1 MIKKSFLCAALVSA
15 SLCLNAQNPIIS
27 TVFTPDPA
35 PFVHGDKVYL
45 FTDHDEDG
53 RNRDFNMKDWM
64 LFSTE
69 DMVNWTYLGTQVST
83 ATFKWARQG
92 QRAWACQ
99 GVERNGKWYWY
110 VCCNKATGGDAL
122 AVAVADDPQGPW
134 TDAIGGPLAEGFGF
148 IDPTVFVDDDG
159 RAYLFWGNKGLWY
172 GELNDD
178 MVSFKNGWQE
188 VPGYHDPKCFGELQS
203 KMNWAKGQNE
213 MMTQYEEGP
222 WVMKRN
228 GTYYIS
234 YPAGGVPEHMAY
246 STAPTINGPWT
257 YRGRIMDEAQNS
269 FTIHGG
275 NITFKGRD
283 FMFYHNGGLPGGG
296 GYNRSAC
303 VEEFKWNE
311 DGTFPFMPF
320 TKEGVVTPVKNLDPY
335 KRVEAETQAESRGLK
350 VDRRAGRDHF
360 VTDIDDGDW
369 IRVRSVDFRDCGQKA
384 VVVVVGEQKGKGTIE
399 FYTDNMEGEPFC
411 KVPVNTD
418 NAGFRTAAFTYL
430 IDTHVTGV
438 HDVYLKFS
446 CETEKPFTLD
456 WWQFNSHANM
466 PVVQTR
472 FTADPAP
479 VVIDGKVFLYTTH
492 DEDGARGFQMFD
504 WLLYT
509 SDDMVNWQDHG
520 PVASLDDFKYYD
532 GKNGA
537 WAEQVIEANGAYYM
551 YCPIHGHGIG
561 VLMSDSPY
569 GPFHD
574 PIGEPL
580 VWQREHWDDIDPT
593 VWIDDDGQAYMYW
606 GNPNLYSVK
615 LGKDMI
621 SLAGPIVKHP
631 KIEDYQEGPWF
642 WKHGGHYYMAFAST
656 CCPEGIGYAM
666 SDGPEG
672 PWEYKGHIMDHTVR
686 TRGNHPGIIDYKGK
700 SYVFGL
706 NYDIMHLKTFAH
718 AEQRSV
724 SLAEMHY
731 NPDGT
736 IQEVPYFLDNVVE
749 QVKPFDPYGR
759 NIYGRVEAETMAWG
773 YGLKTSRFAATA
785 PSGQDAV
792 QSGNKNVSNMY
803 VHDIDDGEYILVRG
817 VDFGAKGTR
826 KFSASVGSDGIG
838 CIEIHLD
845 SKDSPA
851 VAAIPITATGGKMEF
866 KIFTEKL
873 KQRIR
878 GKHDLYFVFT
888 GVGKDLF
895 TFDWWRFK

>member
-1 MIKKSFLCAALVSA
+1 MKTLRQLPAITALLPVLA
-15 SLCLNAQNPIIS
+15 WAQNPIIS

-35 PFVHGDKVYL
+35 PFVYGDKVYL

-69 DMVNWTYLGTQVST
+69 DMVNWTYLGTQVTT

-110 VCCNKATGGDAL
+110 VCCNKANGGDAL

-228 GTYYIS
+228 GIYYIS

-257 YRGRIMDEAQNS
+257 YRGRIMNEAENS

-303 VEEFKWNE
+303 VEEFKWNA
-311 DGTFPFMPF
+311 DGSFPFIPF
-320 TKEGVVTPVKNLDPY
+320 TKEGVKTPVKNLDPY

-350 VDRRAGRDHF
+350 VDRRAGKDHF

-399 FYTDNMEGEPFC
+399 FYTDNMDGEPFC

-430 IDTHVTGV
+430 IDTNVTGV
-438 HDVYLKFS
+438 HDVYLKFR

-456 WWQFNSHANM
+456 WWQFNAHANM
-466 PVVQTR
+466 PLVQTR

-479 VVIDGKVFLYTTH
+479 VVIDGKVYLYTTH
-492 DEDGARGFQMFD
+492 DNDGARGFQMFD
-504 WLLYT
+504 WLLYV
-509 SDDMVNWQDHG
+509 SDDLVNWQDYG

-532 GKNGA
+532 GNNGA
-537 WAEQVIEANGAYYM
+537 WAEQVVEANGSYYM

-561 VLMSDSPY
+561 VLTADHPY

-574 PIGEPL
+574 PLGEPL
-580 VWQREHWDDIDPT
+580 VWQKEHWNDIDPT

-606 GNPNLYSVK
+606 GNPELYSVK

-642 WKHGGHYYMAFAST
+642 WKHDGHYYMAFAST

-686 TRGNHPGIIDYKGK
+686 TRGNHPGIIEYKGK

-724 SLAEMHY
+724 SMAEMHY

-749 QVKPFDPYGR
+749 QVKPFDPYCRG
-759 NIYGRVEAETMAWG
+759 NDNLLHRVEAETMAWG
-773 YGLKTSRFAATA
+773 YGLKTSYVDTEFEFDDKLGYLPR
-785 PSGQDAV
+785 
-792 QSGNKNVSNMY
+792 NMY
-803 VHDIDDGEYILVRG
+803 VHDIDNGEYILVRG
-817 VDFGAKGTR
+817 VDFGRKGAK
-826 KFSASVGSDGIG
+826 KIIASLGSDGIG
-838 CIEIHLD
+838 CMEIHLD
-845 SKDSPA
+845 SPDGPMPA
-851 VAAIPITATGGKMEF
+851 LISVTPTGGKLEF
-866 KIFTEKL
+866 KRFTRKFR
-873 KQRIR
+873 KRVR
-878 GKHDLYFVFT
+878 GVHDLYFVFT
-888 GVGKDLF
+888 GAEKDMF
-895 TFDWWRFK
+895 TFDWWRMK